1 MINDV
6 KKLASC
12 VSNRPKAIKSFNI
25 LIELINGSIKEVPN
39 DCFHS
44 IETKT
49 DEKSVLQNENME
61 IFNELLEA
69 ELNVDKYLNSLIKKL
84 SQIKQYIKNMMKL
97 CGILYVY

>member
-39 DCFHS
+39 VVFITLKQKQMKNLFYKMKYGNIQWIIRS
-44 IETKT
+44 RTKRR
-49 DEKSVLQNENME
+49 
-61 IFNELLEA
+61 
-69 ELNVDKYLNSLIKKL
+69 
-84 SQIKQYIKNMMKL
+84 
-97 CGILYVY
+97 